1 MKPNFYFNN
10 LKLIKF
16 TSNGTEEFYIKR
28 DTNINLQDNNI
39 YLLKLNN
46 KLLPFPIKKHKIIFS
61 DDYPFC
67 IVSEEFNFPK
77 VDKFII
83 SNNEKLIQTSNFS
96 LPYDNYL
103 FVAITFDSKT
113 ITNCP
118 LLITLR
124 DNNMNVYDF
133 NSYIIN
139 INQKDNL
146 LVIKFNLNSLNL
158 QQRKYYVD
166 LLISGRK
173 VFSREI
179 SILLNNIY
187 NFKTSCVKNYR

>member
-16 TSNGTEEFYIKR
+16 TSGGTEEFYIKK
-28 DTNINLQDNNI
+28 DTNINLQNNDI
-39 YLLKLNN
+39 YLLKLND
-46 KLLPFPIKKHKIIFS
+46 KLIPFPIRNHKIIFN

-67 IVSEEFNFPK
+67 IVNEEFDFPK
-77 VDKFII
+77 VKKIII

-96 LPYDNYL
+96 LPYDNHI
-103 FVAITFDSKT
+103 FVAITFDST
-113 ITNCP
+113 PINNCP
-118 LLITLR
+118 LLITLK

-139 INQKDNL
+139 INQKNNL

-158 QQRKYYVD
+158 QQKKYYVD

-173 VFSREI
+173 VLSREI
-179 SILLNNIY
+179 SILINNIY
-187 NFKTSCVKNYR
+187 NFKTSYIKNYR